1 MLAKKEEKAM
11 AETERI
17 PFDFSGDGSIES
29 AERLEGIL
37 RSGHWSDRGPN
48 YEDERTRLLLRLL
61 HTGGIAVY
69 KRSYIQRMDAS
80 LELMNRTREMNWYMR
95 KRHVSQTLIDIANI
109 FTAYEYDAGRTAYNS
124 LFFPELKAFVRCGG
138 ISPDKLF
145 ELLEQDGCD
154 MVMLFPDAYGEDF
167 FYTFSLAMPREEFL
181 RKLEEMQGNI
191 AEAMR
196 KANEKLGIAFPSILD
211 VKDTT
216 K

>member
-1 MLAKKEEKAM
+1 MT
-11 AETERI
+11 ETERI
-17 PFDFSGDGSIES
+17 PFDFSGDGSLES

-37 RSGHWSDRGPN
+37 CSGHWSDMGPN

-80 LELMNRTREMNWYMR
+80 LELMNRTRKMNWYMR

-109 FTAYEYDAGRTAYNS
+109 FTAYEYDAGRTTYNS

-154 MVMLFPDAYGEDF
+154 MVMLFPDAYEEDF

-181 RKLEEMQGNI
+181 RKLEEMQENI
-191 AEAMR
+191 AEVIR
-196 KANEKLGIAFPSILD
+196 KVNEKLGMAFPSIPN
-211 VKDTT
+211 VEDTT